1 MIRLII
7 DCNDSNQQSKKSQEE
22 KYRQTTL
29 NKLAPLDT
37 TTFNDEERFVNT
49 EDMVDGQNFA
59 EVRMKYYKYTVER
72 FLNDQYVYFL
82 RI

>member
-7 DCNDSNQQSKKSQEE
+7 DCNDSNQQSKKNQEE

-29 NKLAPLDT
+29 NKLAPLNT
-37 TTFNDEERFVNT
+37 STFNDEERFVNT

-59 EVRMKYYKYTVER
+59 EVRMKYYKYIDER